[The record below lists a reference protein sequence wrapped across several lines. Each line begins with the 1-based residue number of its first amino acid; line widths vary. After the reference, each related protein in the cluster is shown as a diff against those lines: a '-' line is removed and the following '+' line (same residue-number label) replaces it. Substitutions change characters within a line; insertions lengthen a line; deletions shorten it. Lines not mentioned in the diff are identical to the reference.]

1 MSADYTQEPVTL
13 TEYRARR
20 EDKAQLWTVRDALV
34 NTLRRI
40 DAGEFTALHMTMVI
54 ETETDYL
61 RVTAT
66 PDQDKTIALL
76 WRGLREP

>member
-1 MSADYTQEPVTL
+1 MSDDYTQEPVTL
-13 TEYRARR
+13 TEFRARR
-20 EDKAQLWTVRDALV
+20 DDRAGLWTVRDALV

-40 DAGEFTALHMTMVI
+40 DAGEFTAMHMTMVI
-54 ETETDYL
+54 ETEDGYIS
-61 RVTAT
+61 VTAT